1 MTIYRRGQAE
11 LALPGMAASHEKVR
25 IDNMNLTLKQIKR
38 IIEHTPEHLKGKFVS
53 IHTVLGIFVPAGA
66 NWGYR
71 AGWTADGELVV
82 TVFGQVK

>member
-1 MTIYRRGQAE
+1 
-11 LALPGMAASHEKVR
+11 
-25 IDNMNLTLKQIKR
+25 MNLTLKQIKR

-53 IHTVLGIFVPAGA
+53 IHTELGSFVPSEC

>member
-11 LALPGMAASHEKVR
+11 LALPGMVSSHGKVR
-25 IDNMNLTLKQIKR
+25 KDNMNLTLRQIKR

-53 IHTVLGIFVPAGA
+53 IHIELGSFVPSGC

-82 TVFGQVK
+82 TVFGKVQ